1 MEEAPRRTIYAG
13 NLPLDWDEAELR
25 RRFAEHGTVLS
36 VTVLTDPETGRSRG
50 FGFVEMDR
58 AEADRAIEALDGL
71 EIDDCFL
78 RVNESRDRGARPPR
92 RRW

>member
-1 MEEAPRRTIYAG
+1 MERKSIYAG

-36 VTVLTDPETGRSRG
+36 ATVMTEPDTGLSRG
-50 FGFVEMDR
+50 FGFVEMAP
-58 AEADRAIEALDGL
+58 AEAAAAIEALDGL

-78 RVNESRDRGARPPR
+78 RVNVSRDRGASPPR
-92 RRW
+92 RRY